1 MSHDMSFLVAWQ
13 LLTAIPLG
21 RRELAIQ
28 GPSRSMIWFPLIGLI
43 IGAMLAGLDYL
54 LSLVLPGLPAAALL
68 LVAWVAITGGLH
80 LDGFIDC
87 RDGLLVAKPAEQRLE
102 IMKDSRAGAFGV
114 VGAICLLL
122 VKFSALTALAPDDR
136 LRWLLVVPALSRWA
150 MVWAV
155 WRYPLA
161 RQDGF
166 AAWFRE
172 GLAWPHVLVAGS
184 TALAVALLFGG
195 LAGLATFASIWLFAL
210 LFAAWVQRRIPGLT
224 GDVYGAL
231 NELSEVVGLLL
242 VVMVDGRL

>member
-1 MSHDMSFLVAWQ
+1 V
-13 LLTAIPLG
+13 
-21 RRELAIQ
+21 
-28 GPSRSMIWFPLIGLI
+28 
-43 IGAMLAGLDYL
+43 
-54 LSLVLPGLPAAALL
+54 
-68 LVAWVAITGGLH
+68 
-80 LDGFIDC
+80 
-87 RDGLLVAKPAEQRLE
+87 
-102 IMKDSRAGAFGV
+102 GV
-114 VGAICLLL
+114 ICLLL
-122 VKFSALTALAPDDR
+122 VKFSALTALAPDER
-136 LRWLLVVPALSRWA
+136 LRWLLVVPTLSRWV

-166 AAWFRE
+166 AAWFRR

-184 TALAVALLFGG
+184 TALAVALLLGG
-195 LAGLATFASIWLFAL
+195 LAGLATFAAIWLFAL